1 MNDHVPVTAESMKAA
16 ADAELAVLRAKGVP
30 IPKSEAVDAL
40 FRVAFVGGVEWAY
53 NVIARPAE

>member
-1 MNDHVPVTAESMKAA
+1 MTEHLPVTPESMRAA

-30 IPKSEAVDAL
+30 IPKDEAVDAL

-53 NVIARPAE
+53 NQITRRL